1 MKRSSAAL
9 SLFVVLI
16 TLCISFSSCSKKTDP
31 VPDFPQ
37 LIGHWSATTS
47 SGTQFLFW
55 VNPVSG
61 VLYITQYDLTVATP
75 AYQHYTGYNQGGI
88 VPVTNKYFKIHLG
101 TGTGGESFIEGTFSI
116 NDMTVNGTYAV
127 YATGNTTD
135 IITGTFSGAM
145 GTK

>member
-1 MKRSSAAL
+1 MKK
-9 SLFVVLI
+9 LFVAASTIILI
-16 TLCISFSSCSKKTDP
+16 AIILFSSSSCAKKTDP

-37 LIGHWSATTS
+37 LIGHWSGTTS
-47 SGTQFLFW
+47 SGTQILFW

-61 VLYITQYDLTVATP
+61 ILYITQYDLTVATP
-75 AYQHYTGYNQGGI
+75 AYQRYMSYNQQGI
-88 VPVTNKYFKIHLG
+88 ASVTNKYFKIHLG

-145 GTK
+145 ITK